1 MNKSGLKKVTKTV
14 RGKKGVVKRSYWVR
28 AQKPNQGAAVRAE
41 APEHVDLEHRL
52 LIGRGKINAA
62 KHGLSLVEKVH
73 RLHDNAGRVEVRAGS
88 DWLPGKMS
96 GYKQATERGGKAQIT
111 VGKSSAR
118 QFLYHWGE
126 HMDYHLAPNK
136 QGGALTKHDAH
147 ARALTN
153 HLLKTATGREAFG
166 HNGTQHRHAVFA
178 EAYVQYV
185 AEKTGDKRLNREL
198 EREDRTSGPREA
210 VRWTREEF
218 VPAHRHFD
226 AILRKHKLTNG
237 GTHASRRAP

>member
-14 RGKKGVVKRSYWVR
+14 RGKKGTVRRSYWVR
-28 AQKPNQGAAVRAE
+28 AQKPNKGAAVRAE
-41 APEHVDLEHRL
+41 APEHADMERRL
-52 LIGRGKINAA
+52 LIGRGKISAA
-62 KHGLSLVEKVH
+62 KHGLSLVAKVH
-73 RLHDNAGRVEVRAGS
+73 RLHDNAGRVEVRAGN

-96 GYKQATERGGKAQIT
+96 GYEQATGQRSKARIT

-126 HMDYHLAPNK
+126 HMDYHLVPNK
-136 QGGALTKHDAH
+136 RGGALTKHDTH

-166 HNGTQHRHAVFA
+166 HNGSQHRHEVFA

-210 VRWTREEF
+210 VRWTRAEF
-218 VPAHRHFD
+218 APVHHHFD
-226 AILRKHKLTNG
+226 SILRKHNLTNG
-237 GTHASRRAP
+237 EARGSHRTS